1 MQCPSCG
8 HQNRP
13 DARFCDKCGARLSQ
27 KDQAGAPQSQ
37 LGTQSPGPAGP
48 GWQSPTTV
56 NQLLPSSSPPKRV
69 TSPTSVNPP
78 TQSRRPGALAGTA
91 RNVQL
96 RSEPPGTGS
105 YGATQVLTFR
115 LEQYDSS
122 GNRIKTLPVEMRGFS
137 ITGFINDGDEVEV
150 FGKLEDGLIR
160 TKQVQNRATGATVQ
174 VKEPSKT
181 AGITCLILI
190 GLLMFTIVALVLYFG
205 FISHP

>member
-8 HQNRP
+8 FQNQP
-13 DARFCDKCGARLSQ
+13 NARFCNSCGVRLSQ
-27 KDQAGAPQSQ
+27 AGAVQPP
-37 LGTQSPGPAGP
+37 LGTQSPGPAGS

-56 NQLLPSSSPPKRV
+56 NQPLPSSSPPKWV
-69 TSPTSVNPP
+69 ASPTSVNPP
-78 TQSRRPGALAGTA
+78 QSRRPGALAGTA
-91 RNVQL
+91 RNIQL

-115 LEQYDSS
+115 LEQYDSR

-137 ITGFINDGDEVEV
+137 ITGFINDNDEVEV

-160 TKQVQNRATGATVQ
+160 TRQVQNLTTGATVQ
-174 VKEPSKT
+174 VKEPSKA
-181 AGITCLILI
+181 AGITCLILT

-205 FISHP
+205 FIVHH